1 MSKLMM
7 LTRRLLVP
15 ALALSAACALSTV
28 PSPAELLGTWGGT
41 HIALDVAPNE
51 TAVELDCAHGTVQ
64 APFTLDPDGR
74 FDLPGEFVREHG
86 GPIRE
91 GEVLVKYP
99 ARYRGTVTGNRME
112 LRIERVDSAQTLGS
126 YSLRQGDQGMVF
138 KCL

>member
-1 MSKLMM
+1 MM
-7 LTRRLLVP
+7 LTRRVLYASL
-15 ALALSAACALSTV
+15 ALATACGLSTV

-41 HIALDVAPNE
+41 HISLDVTPNE

-64 APFTLDPDGR
+64 APFSVDTDGR

-91 GEVLVKYP
+91 GEPLDKFP

-112 LRIERVDSAQTLGS
+112 LRIDRADSAATLGTFT
-126 YSLRQGDQGMVF
+126 LRQGDHGIVF